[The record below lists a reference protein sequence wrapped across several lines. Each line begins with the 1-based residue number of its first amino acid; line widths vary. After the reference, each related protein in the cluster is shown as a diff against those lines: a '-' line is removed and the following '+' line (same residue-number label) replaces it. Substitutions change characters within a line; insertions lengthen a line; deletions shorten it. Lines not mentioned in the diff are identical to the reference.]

1 LLPSVDYYRK
11 LPKNG
16 RWEIKRT
23 IKRPEGEG
31 DSLIKKTGVL
41 IGNFEKNT
49 KEVPRSC
56 FVGVA

>member
-1 LLPSVDYYRK
+1 VDYYRK

-23 IKRPEGEG
+23 IKRPEVEG